1 MAASQDKLVV
11 LVPVDFS
18 DPSRRAMAWAFD
30 YGQRAPC
37 DIHLLHVVERHF
49 TLRDLVDPSAERLKV
64 ELAEVSEAA
73 QQELEAMA
81 PKSED
86 RALLGE
92 LHHHVAVGRPAEEI
106 LRLAREL
113 DADLIVM
120 GTHGLSGAVERL
132 FVGSVAQKVVRTAP
146 CTVVSVK
153 PKRPAA
159 GASA

>member
-1 MAASQDKLVV
+1 MAASQEKLVV

-37 DIHLLHVVERHF
+37 DIHMLHVVERHF
-49 TLRDLVDPSAERLKV
+49 TLRDLVDPSADRLKA
-64 ELAEVSEAA
+64 ELSEIAGAAE
-73 QQELEAMA
+73 QELEAMA

-86 RALLGE
+86 RALLGG
-92 LHHHVAVGRPAEEI
+92 LHHHVAIGRPADEI

-113 DADLIVM
+113 GADLIVM

-153 PKRPAA
+153 SKQPAA
-159 GASA
+159 GATA